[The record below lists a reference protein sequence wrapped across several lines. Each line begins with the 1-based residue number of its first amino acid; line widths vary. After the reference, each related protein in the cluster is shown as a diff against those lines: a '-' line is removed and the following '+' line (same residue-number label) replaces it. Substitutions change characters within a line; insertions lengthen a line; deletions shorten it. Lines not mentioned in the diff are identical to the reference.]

1 MTVMQQT
8 EEWLRRMIL
17 DMEIGPGERLTER
30 WIEGQT
36 GASRSSIRTALF
48 RLEAEGLVSRAE
60 RGWTVPP
67 INLDE
72 IEQLFIYREVLEVA
86 AVRLGGHDISDAD
99 FLEIEAV
106 LDAATP
112 NATPEQLETA
122 GRQFH
127 LWIAGIARNEFISRG
142 LGDALTRLQ
151 RARWLENNPGHH
163 GWDEHRTIVTAL
175 RNDETERAAELVKTH
190 VRATR
195 DRLLE
200 ILRKERR
207 SLRARGATI
216 LPE

>member
-30 WIEGQT
+30 WIEGKT
-36 GASRSSIRTALF
+36 GASRSSVRTALF

-67 INLDE
+67 ISLDE

-86 AVRLGGHDISDAD
+86 AVRLGGQGISDAN

-106 LDAATP
+106 LDAVTP
-112 NATPEQLETA
+112 SATPEQLEMA

-127 LWIAGIARNEFISRG
+127 LWIAGIARNQFISRG

-151 RARWLENNPGHH
+151 RARWLESNPGHH
-163 GWDEHRTIVTAL
+163 GWEEHRAIVAAL
-175 RNDETERAAELVKTH
+175 RNGEIERAAELVAAH
-190 VRATR
+190 VRGTR

-216 LPE
+216 LPA